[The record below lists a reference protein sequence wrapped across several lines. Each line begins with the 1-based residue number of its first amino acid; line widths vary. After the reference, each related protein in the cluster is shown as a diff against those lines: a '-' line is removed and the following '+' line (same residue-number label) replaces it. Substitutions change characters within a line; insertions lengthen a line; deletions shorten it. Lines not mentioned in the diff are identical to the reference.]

1 MHNKY
6 NISIVVPVYNVANF
20 LDECIKTILD
30 QSYDDFELILVD
42 DGSTDESGSICDYY
56 SKLDE
61 RVKVIHQKNG
71 GLSDARNTGIN
82 ISNGQFITFIDSDD
96 YVAKDYIEKLYFSII
111 ENNAD
116 ICMCDFKK
124 VSENSKLNDI
134 KNSNSGILKPL
145 LFDKNRTIEEVY
157 YDRYHG
163 IDFVSWAKIY
173 KIELFKSNNISFP
186 KGKLHEDA
194 FTTYKLIYL
203 SKRICY
209 IDAPLY
215 FYRIRKGSI
224 MTNEFS
230 IKRLDMIDATREEY
244 QFFKNNQ
251 NYNLM
256 RLALYDHLHKVK
268 YILKMLQASNEET
281 KEITKKVCKDLE
293 QDIKE
298 SRKYISI
305 PLIKYLYYKGLARYP
320 KAFILIGNR

>member
-96 YVAKDYIEKLYFSII
+96 YIAKDYIEKLYFSII

-124 VSENSKLNDI
+124 V
-134 KNSNSGILKPL
+134 
-145 LFDKNRTIEEVY
+145 
-157 YDRYHG
+157 
-163 IDFVSWAKIY
+163 
-173 KIELFKSNNISFP
+173 
-186 KGKLHEDA
+186 
-194 FTTYKLIYL
+194 
-203 SKRICY
+203 
-209 IDAPLY
+209 
-215 FYRIRKGSI
+215 
-224 MTNEFS
+224 
-230 IKRLDMIDATREEY
+230 
-244 QFFKNNQ
+244 
-251 NYNLM
+251 
-256 RLALYDHLHKVK
+256 
-268 YILKMLQASNEET
+268 
-281 KEITKKVCKDLE
+281 
-293 QDIKE
+293 
-298 SRKYISI
+298 
-305 PLIKYLYYKGLARYP
+305 
-320 KAFILIGNR
+320 